1 MLKKLMVTTLAV
13 GVLAACGTPNPS
25 GPGNKEPVEDKIK
38 EDYEEEAPMDNNDMN
53 EDNLNREQT
62 DDRINPDD
70 DTDNLGPDDENNPD
84 DATNNLGPDN
94 ENNPDR
100 NTVR

>member
-38 EDYEEEAPMDNNDMN
+38 EDYEEEND
-53 EDNLNREQT
+53 DNLNREQM